1 MDLLGK
7 LERTLEGAVEGVFSR
22 AFRTQLQPIEIAK
35 RLTREVETHRN
46 VSVSSIIIPN
56 VYLVY
61 LSPANFA
68 TFNEFSLQLLTEL
81 EQYLQDYATEHK
93 YTAVGPF
100 AVRLLEDAA
109 LKPNELL
116 FSVNADPNATPSAPP
131 APSVLRSYDDK
142 KKQICSAINP
152 PAELVMLTGDEK
164 GRVIALRDNL
174 TIGRNDENML
184 VVQGVGVSRYHAE
197 IFWEDGCWVLRDL
210 GSKNGTLVNGRVI
223 NEHVLKIGDKIL
235 IGEMEL
241 VVR

>member
-7 LERTLEGAVEGVFSR
+7 LERTLEGVVEGVFSR

-56 VYLVY
+56 VYTVH
-61 LSPANFA
+61 LSPVNFA
-68 TFNEFSLQLLTEL
+68 TFNEFSSRLLGEL

-100 AVRLLEDAA
+100 AVCLLEDAT

-131 APSVLRSYDDK
+131 APSVLRSYDEK
-142 KKQICSAINP
+142 TPERKPTTP
-152 PAELVMLTGDEK
+152 PCELVLLTGSEK

-174 TIGRNDENML
+174 TIGRADDNL
-184 VVQGVGVSRYHAE
+184 LIIRGVGVSRHHAE
-197 IFWEDGCWVLRDL
+197 IFWEDGSWVLRDQ
-210 GSKNGTLVNGRVI
+210 GSKNGSLVNGRVI
-223 NEHVLKIGDKIL
+223 NEQVLKIGDKIL